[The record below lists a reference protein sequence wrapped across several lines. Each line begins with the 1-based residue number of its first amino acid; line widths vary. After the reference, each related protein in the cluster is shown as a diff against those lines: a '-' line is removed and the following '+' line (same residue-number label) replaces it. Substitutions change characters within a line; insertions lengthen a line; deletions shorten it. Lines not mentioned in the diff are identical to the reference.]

1 VGRRAFK
8 AQRGPV
14 RPGYSPVADREKWAA
29 RAPYLYFVYLQ
40 LRYEILKTGS
50 IGLYILKKIMLYI
63 VAIDLSSKYIILQSQ
78 NI

>member
-14 RPGYSPVADREKWAA
+14 RPGYSPVADRERWAA

-40 LRYEILKTGS
+40 LRHEIKKT
-50 IGLYILKKIMLYI
+50 M
-63 VAIDLSSKYIILQSQ
+63 DP
-78 NI
+78 